1 VNAVVEN
8 PNVLSVVPPL
18 LALGLAVATRN
29 VLLSLSLG
37 VLLGMTI
44 VDGFNPVLGFLDF
57 FERGVLL
64 QLTERSNAEVVIII
78 LVIGG
83 FVLLIDRSGG
93 MASFARQ
100 MTRVV
105 DTPFKAQVAVWFT
118 GLSIFF
124 TDSGN
129 SLILGPM
136 FRPIFGGLRI
146 CREKLAFI
154 IDSTSSPVCV
164 LVPVISWGVYIMSLL
179 EQSFGPLGIE
189 EDPLRACL
197 RALPFQYYPLLALM
211 TVPLLAATGREWG
224 PMARAQ
230 RRELDAERPDLEPD
244 ADDDAKRASSWAVI
258 APMATMLVVLFA
270 LFGAFFA
277 QLGSLP
283 GAKVR
288 LSLLLAYLAATAVC
302 AALLKREGVM
312 AASESFRTFV
322 QGMGRMVLIVIILML
337 AWTLGDVCELLGT
350 GRYVARA
357 FDSLL
362 SPGLLPALVFVLG
375 AVFSLST
382 GSSWGTFALMLPIAI
397 PVAHEAGA
405 PLFVTIAAAL
415 SGGVF
420 GDHCSPVSDTTI
432 LSSMATGCAHAD
444 HVNTQLAYAAVTGSS
459 ALVGFLVAGLT
470 GSLWALGAAVGVQL
484 VVTLTVTRVL
494 GKPLHGGT
502 R

>member
-1 VNAVVEN
+1 MQ
-8 PNVLSVVPPL
+8 PSFLSVVPPL
-18 LALGLAVATRN
+18 LALGLAVVTRN

-44 VDGFNPVLGFLDF
+44 VDGFNPVAGFVDF

-78 LVIGG
+78 MVIGG
-83 FVLLIDRSGG
+83 FVQLVDRSGG

-105 DTPFKAQVAVWFT
+105 DTPFKAQIAVWIT

-164 LVPVISWGVYIMSLL
+164 LVPMISWGVYIMSLL
-179 EQSFGPLGIE
+179 EQSFAPLSID
-189 EDPLRACL
+189 EDPLHACL

-230 RRELDAERPDLEPD
+230 QRELERTRTTDSEEALD
-244 ADDDAKRASSWAVI
+244 GANHASSWAVI
-258 APMATMLVVLFA
+258 LPMATMLVVLFA

-277 QLGSLP
+277 QVGSLP

-288 LSLLLAYLAATAVC
+288 LSLLLAYLAAAAVC
-302 AALLKREGVM
+302 AVLLKREGVM
-312 AASESFRTFV
+312 ASSESFRTFV
-322 QGMGRMVLIVIILML
+322 QGMGKMVLIVLILLL

-350 GRYVARA
+350 GSYVARA
-357 FDSLL
+357 FDSIL

-444 HVNTQLAYAAVTGSS
+444 HVNTQLVYASVTGTS

-470 GSLWALGAAVGVQL
+470 GSVWALAAAVVLQVTVTL
-484 VVTLTVTRVL
+484 VVTRVF
-494 GKPLHGGT
+494 GKTLVH
-502 R
+502 RE

>member
-1 VNAVVEN
+1 VEN
-8 PNVLSVVPPL
+8 PTFLSVIPPL

-78 LVIGG
+78 MVIGG
-83 FVLLIDRSGG
+83 FVQLIDRSGG
-93 MASFARQ
+93 MASFARRI
-100 MTRVV
+100 TRVV
-105 DTPFKAQVAVWFT
+105 DTPLKAQVAVWFT

-179 EQSFGPLGIE
+179 EQSF
-189 EDPLRACL
+189 DPLSIDHDPLDACL

-230 RRELDAERPDLEPD
+230 QRELERGGDGRDPGTGASGDG
-244 ADDDAKRASSWAVI
+244 ASSWAVI

-270 LFGAFFA
+270 LFGAFVA

-288 LSLLLAYLAATAVC
+288 LSLLLSYLAATAVC
-302 AALLKREGVM
+302 AALLRYEGVM
-312 AASESFRTFV
+312 APSESFRAFV
-322 QGMGRMVLIVIILML
+322 QGMGRMVLIVLILIL

-357 FDSLL
+357 FDGLL
-362 SPGLLPALVFVLG
+362 APGLLPALVFVLG

-397 PVAHEAGA
+397 PVAHETGA

-415 SGGVF
+415 SGGVL
-420 GDHCSPVSDTTI
+420 GDHCSPVSDTTV

-444 HVNTQLAYAAVTGSS
+444 HVNTQLAYASVTGTS

-470 GSLWALGAAVGVQL
+470 GSVWALGIAVVVQVAVTL
-484 VVTLTVTRVL
+484 VVTRAF
-494 GKPLHGGT
+494 GKPILGGT